1 MWSQALDLGV
11 APEELASR
19 ITATSAPETV
29 LLTAQVTGETPER
42 AIEIANVVAAQF
54 IKNVA
59 EIEQPADPVRVPP
72 VEAKVFEPAAPPAV
86 LAAPRPVL
94 YLGLGAVL
102 GLLVGFGAALL
113 RSGLDTSLKRREQLE
128 EVLEAP
134 VVGVIGRDSKI
145 ASSPLVV
152 YGDPQAPLAE
162 AFRQLRTNVQFMD
175 VDSEHKVILV
185 TSASPSEG
193 KSTTVCNLG
202 LALAEAGTSVLI
214 IDADLRRP
222 TVARC
227 LGVDGSIGLTNVL
240 VNRVSVERAVQP
252 LAPALDVLPSGL
264 MPPNPSE
271 LLGSDRMVNL
281 LAGLR
286 GSYDVILI
294 DTSPLLPVT
303 DAAVL
308 APRADGVLVMVRHGK
323 TRVQDLQAAKDALDA
338 VSGRV
343 LGSVMTMTPHVS
355 KQRYASNAPT
365 GWKQRGDAGS
375 FAVRNGARR
384 PSGARVGEHG
394 AGWGWA
400 GWGSAGCGCARRPR
414 LHGVPT
420 EGTQL
425 VERGNAR
432 RPASGGGRRQPM
444 AGIGAES
451 VARSG
456 EDGATFNML
465 FVCTGNICRSAFA
478 EVLCRQLF
486 DDRLGPAARRSVHRL
501 QRRPAG
507 GGRLRHAPAHPRRA
521 RALGSPARSRR
532 PAASSPA
539 RCARTWCSGPI

>member
-1 MWSQALDLGV
+1 LLLVTLREYVDVARDRWRFVLAGLLLGLLVAGVVTVLVPREYSASVTLIVSSTAASDDPGAIAEGEALSAQRVRTYVELMRSRRLAADVVQALDLGV

-355 KQRYASNAPT
+355 KQRYASNAPN

-384 PSGARVGEHG
+384 PSGEAVSAEKRPAGVGP
-394 AGWGWA
+394 AGGGPA
-400 GWGSAGCGCARRPR
+400 AVVPAPAAPAD
-414 LHGVPT
+414 GVPT
-420 EGTQL
+420 ERTQL
-425 VERGNAR
+425 VERGN
-432 RPASGGGRRQPM
+432 
-444 AGIGAES
+444 
-451 VARSG
+451 
-456 EDGATFNML
+456 DK
-465 FVCTGNICRSAFA
+465 
-478 EVLCRQLF
+478 
-486 DDRLGPAARRSVHRL
+486 AAR
-501 QRRPAG
+501 
-507 GGRLRHAPAHPRRA
+507 
-521 RALGSPARSRR
+521 
-532 PAASSPA
+532 
-539 RCARTWCSGPI
+539 